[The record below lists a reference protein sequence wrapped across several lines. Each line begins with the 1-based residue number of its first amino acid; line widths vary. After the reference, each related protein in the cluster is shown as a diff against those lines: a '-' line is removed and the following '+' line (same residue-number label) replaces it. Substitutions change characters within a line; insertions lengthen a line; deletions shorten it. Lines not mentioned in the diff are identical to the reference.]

1 MFLLRRHEPTFRT
14 IDAAEEQAILD
25 LHKQHPE
32 LGRKR
37 LHEALIERGIDV
49 DPFQLKRFLRFHKI
63 GTPPPIGQAR
73 PPWGW
78 SHLPHIPW
86 LSRGR

>member
-1 MFLLRRHEPTFRT
+1 MFLRRRPSPTFKT
-14 IDAAEEQAILD
+14 IDAAEQQIIQ
-25 LHKQHPE
+25 LHKQQPE
-32 LGRKR
+32 LGCKR
-37 LHEALIERGIDV
+37 LHDALRQRGIDV
-49 DPFQLKRFLRFHKI
+49 NSFELKRFLRSHKI